1 MKMALN
7 FLKNVTNN
15 IVEKTK
21 EGAKLIKNKI
31 DDPKFQEKVKL
42 IAKKT
47 MNTVGNVS
55 SDIYNKA
62 IEQKMAY
69 EISNICKNIEDNSN
83 IKTLR
88 KYAVDLD
95 LPTNGNKKELCERL
109 TKIASE
115 KAIVKLGGGKK
126 GKGPSRGIR
135 KSSRLSDKDTAK
147 LMDALIGI
155 SLEEEAKMN
164 PITKRNTKKN
174 TIPSVFFDKGISRL
188 NTLIGLAVNGTPQS
202 WQPTWFANQLIKF
215 DLNVQQ
221 LKALEDNTPI
231 SELKKLAISKK
242 IGKIL
247 FNDKKRKSAEKAQQ
261 TRRARQGEASTSAPP
276 STRESTPMEGLED
289 DNNQREIDYIASM
302 LDNL

>member
-7 FLKNVTNN
+7 FLKDVTNN
-15 IVEKTK
+15 IIEKTK
-21 EGAKLIKNKI
+21 DGAKLIKNKI

-115 KAIVKLGGGKK
+115 IAIVKLGGGKK

-147 LMDALIGI
+147 LMNDLIGI
-155 SLEEEAKMN
+155 SLEEEIKRT
-164 PITKRNTKKN
+164 PIKKNTKKN
-174 TIPSVFFDKGISRL
+174 TISSVFFDKGISRL

-215 DLNVQQ
+215 NLNVQQ
-221 LKALEDNTPI
+221 LKDLEDNTSI

-242 IGKIL
+242 IGIIL

-261 TRRARQGEASTSAPP
+261 TRRARQGEASISA
-276 STRESTPMEGLED
+276 RESTPMEGLEND
-289 DNNQREIDYIASM
+289 VNQKEIDYIANM

>member
-7 FLKNVTNN
+7 FLKDVTNN

-42 IAKKT
+42 IANKT

-62 IEQKMAY
+62 IEQKMVY

-135 KSSRLSDKDTAK
+135 KSTRLSDKNTAK
-147 LMDALIGI
+147 LMNALIGI
-155 SLEEEAKMN
+155 SLEEKINEQ
-164 PITKRNTKKN
+164 PIRRSKKKN
-174 TIPSVFFDKGISRL
+174 IIPDKFYDIGKSRL
-188 NTLIGLAVNGTPQS
+188 NFLINLAVNGISES
-202 WQPTWFANQLIKF
+202 WHPTWFANQLIKF
-215 DLNVQQ
+215 ELNVEELQQ
-221 LKALEDNTPI
+221 LEDNTPI

-242 IGKIL
+242 IAKIL
-247 FNDKKRKSAEKAQQ
+247 FNDKKRKSVEKAQQ
-261 TRRARQGEASTSAPP
+261 TRRQRQVEASTSAPP
-276 STRESTPMEGLED
+276 STRETTSMEDLED

>member
-1 MKMALN
+1 MALN
-7 FLKNVTNN
+7 FLKDVTNN

-31 DDPKFQEKVKL
+31 DDPKFQEQVKL
-42 IAKKT
+42 IANKT

-135 KSSRLSDKDTAK
+135 KSSRLSDQATAK

-155 SLEEEAKMN
+155 SLEEKINEQ
-164 PITKRNTKKN
+164 PIRKSKKKN
-174 TIPSVFFDKGISRL
+174 IIPDKFYDIGNSRL
-188 NTLIGLAVNGTPQS
+188 NTLINLAVNGTPES

-215 DLNVQQ
+215 ELNVEQ
-221 LKALEDNTPI
+221 LRQLEDNTPI

-242 IGKIL
+242 IAKIL

-261 TRRARQGEASTSAPP
+261 TRRERQGEASTSAPP

-289 DNNQREIDYIASM
+289 DNNQKEIDYIASM